1 MRSAFPRIVTRK
13 GRALEYLADPRAV
26 CNDESAIWCRRR
38 HTGDNKHPDTEFH
51 PPTVPSLIDMKTL
64 EEVKNEYERQV
75 EILLQNHPA
84 ELLMFKELW
93 AAGEFRR
100 AYVVVQEV
108 TRNFRLVMST
118 DMDKADEEFFWMY
131 MH

>member
-1 MRSAFPRIVTRK
+1 
-13 GRALEYLADPRAV
+13 
-26 CNDESAIWCRRR
+26 
-38 HTGDNKHPDTEFH
+38 
-51 PPTVPSLIDMKTL
+51 MKTL

>member
-1 MRSAFPRIVTRK
+1 
-13 GRALEYLADPRAV
+13 
-26 CNDESAIWCRRR
+26 
-38 HTGDNKHPDTEFH
+38 
-51 PPTVPSLIDMKTL
+51 MKTL
-64 EEVKNEYERQV
+64 EEIKNEYEHQV
-75 EILLQNHPA
+75 EIFLQNRPT
-84 ELLMFKELW
+84 ELKIFKDLW

-108 TRNFRLVMST
+108 TLNFRLVMSA